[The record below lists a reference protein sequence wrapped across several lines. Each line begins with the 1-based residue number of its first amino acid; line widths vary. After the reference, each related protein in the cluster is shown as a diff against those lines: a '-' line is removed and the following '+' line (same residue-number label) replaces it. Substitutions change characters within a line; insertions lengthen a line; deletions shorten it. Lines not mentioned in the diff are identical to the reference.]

1 MAERRVA
8 ADSALRRYLLVL
20 IILLLLLGGLLFAYY
35 ALNRPPQLVS
45 GGDQAVS
52 EDQDFRFA
60 FAIYGFEGD
69 LLNRPSGVTIGP
81 DNRIYVADTM
91 KNRVV
96 VFDSRGQ
103 FVGIIKPESQ
113 GRYAMKWPIAV
124 AVSDDGRIYVLSKQD
139 RKIVVFNQD
148 YQPINIIEFEN
159 VIPTCLFI
167 KGDRLYVGTDKAIMI
182 GTLDGRAIKQIGR
195 FGKEE
200 GEFDLIGGITVGDD
214 GTIYVADSL
223 NYRVQAIDEETGEAK
238 WVYGSPIPPEQA
250 IQYQGEDRK
259 FGLPASIA
267 LDERGRLYV
276 VDGLNS
282 EIVVLDAETGEKI
295 KTLSDIGHKEGL
307 FYYPDGISY
316 ASGGIIAVADKFN
329 DRVQVFN
336 VPVPGIASAIPRWVP
351 WLALLPVAFL
361 ILWLLF
367 APRVRFIADGTFLE
381 RVAQSEFRPD
391 IERSL
396 KTVYVLPQVR
406 EEFSNSFEKLVLKEL
421 KSDDEVAR
429 QIRETFA
436 ELDDLSAALLS
447 GARKLRGRKTLF
459 TEIEVVA
466 DIAEEEY
473 EIATMNYDKLIES
486 MFGKEGE
493 E

>member
-1 MAERRVA
+1 MA
-8 ADSALRRYLLVL
+8 ADSTLRRYLLLL

-35 ALNRPPQLVS
+35 AINRPPQLVS
-45 GGDQAVS
+45 GGEEAVS
-52 EDQDFRFA
+52 EEEDFKFS

-69 LLNRPSGVTIGP
+69 LLSRPSGVTIGP

-96 VFDSRGQ
+96 VFDSQGN

-113 GRYAMKWPIAV
+113 GRFAMKWPIAV
-124 AVSDDGRIYVLSKQD
+124 AVADDGRIYVLSKQD

-148 YQPINIIEFEN
+148 YRPISLIEFDN

-167 KGDRLYVGTDKAIMI
+167 KGDKLYVGTDKAIMI

-200 GEFDLIGGITVGDD
+200 GEFDLIGGITVDD
-214 GTIYVADSL
+214 NGTIYVADSL

-282 EIVVLDAETGEKI
+282 EIVVLDADTGEKI

-307 FYYPDGISY
+307 FYYPDGICY
-316 ASGGIIAVADKFN
+316 APGGVIAVADKFN

-336 VPVPGIASAIPRWVP
+336 VPVPGIASAIPQWVP

-361 ILWLLF
+361 VLWLLF
-367 APRVRFIADGTFLE
+367 APRVKFIADHAFLE
-381 RVAQSEFRPD
+381 RVAESEFKLD

-396 KTVYVLPQVR
+396 KTVFVLPEVK
-406 EEFSNSFEKLVLKEL
+406 EEYEQGFERLKLKVLKVN
-421 KSDDEVAR
+421 DEAAR
-429 QIRETFA
+429 KIQENFE
-436 ELDDLSAALLS
+436 ELDNASARLLS
-447 GARKLRGRKTLF
+447 GAKKLRGKKTLF
-459 TEIEVVA
+459 TENEAVYR
-466 DIAEEEY
+466 IAEEEF
-473 EIATMNYDKLIES
+473 ELAAMNYDELIES
-486 MFGKEGE
+486 MFGGE
-493 E
+493 EEE